1 MDAPGLPSRKRFDPI
16 DFAPGLPSKTDFKNI
31 KQQRNT
37 RLVIQEHSTI
47 RNPIS
52 HYDMRLKDK
61 GIAHSWVIRSLPGDK
76 KKALAIQQP
85 THTAKYMNF
94 EGEIKKGYGA
104 GTVKKVYDN
113 NVKVHS
119 ASDDKIKMKLPEGE
133 FVMVRTKDKNWLM
146 IKTAAITSKQKY
158 KTGVVDLFNPDTV
171 LQPKVDGAHTIM
183 ELSDEEANEIY
194 SYRTSKKTGEPIQH
208 SDQLPHLRDLNIPK
222 SLSGTTLRVEL
233 YGKTD
238 KGPLPAEQISGIL
251 NAGTQKSIEKQK
263 QFAPLQPYVFNI
275 EKFKGKDVSREPYT
289 KKLEM
294 MKQIE
299 SQVPILRV
307 AETATTPDEK
317 KKMFN
322 DIKNKRHP
330 DTVEGVVEWHKTK
343 PGGAPVRQK
352 FRDSHDV
359 YVRSIYPAISKTKHE
374 AGGFAY
380 SLTPKGKIVGNVG
393 TGFTQEKRKD
403 MLINPNKYI
412 GMVARVKSPQQYSSG
427 ALRAPAF
434 YTMDIEKNLKN

>member
-16 DFAPGLPSKTDFKNI
+16 DQKG
-31 KQQRNT
+31 NT
-37 RLVIQEHSTI
+37 RLVVQEHNART
-47 RNPIS
+47 R

-76 KKALAIQQP
+76 KKTLAIQQP

-94 EGEIKKGYGA
+94 EGDIKKGYGA
-104 GTVKKVYDN
+104 GTVKKVYDKD
-113 NVKVHS
+113 VKVHS

-146 IKTAAITSKQKY
+146 IKTSAITSKQRY
-158 KTGVVDLFNPDTV
+158 KTGVVDLSNPDTV

-194 SYRTSKKTGEPIQH
+194 SYRTSKKTGKPVQH
-208 SDQLPHLRDLNIPK
+208 SDQLPHLRDLEIPK

-238 KGPLPAEQISGIL
+238 KGPLPAEQIGGIL

-263 QFAPLQPYVFNI
+263 QLAPLQPYVFNI
-275 EKFKGKDVSREPYT
+275 EKFKGKDVSQEPYA

-299 SQVPILRV
+299 SKVPILRV
-307 AETATTPDEK
+307 AETATTPEEK

-322 DIKNKRHP
+322 DIKNRKHP

-359 YVRSIYPAISKTKHE
+359 YIRDIYPAISKSGEPKQE

-380 SLTPKGKIVGNVG
+380 SLTPKGKIIGNVG

-403 MLINPNKYI
+403 MLANPDKYV

-434 YTMDIEKNLKN
+434 YSMDIEKNLKR